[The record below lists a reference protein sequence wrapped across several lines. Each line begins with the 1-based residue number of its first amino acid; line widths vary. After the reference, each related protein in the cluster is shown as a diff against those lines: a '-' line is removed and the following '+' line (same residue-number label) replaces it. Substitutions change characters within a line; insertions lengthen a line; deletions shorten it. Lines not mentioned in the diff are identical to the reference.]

1 MKRNTIHSFT
11 ISWATADRVL
21 YRHYI
26 YWSERNHTY
35 FTKLPSVRKGIP
47 VGKRVRDLR
56 THFLLEQDKTN
67 GDRSIHKETSLKM
80 VLGEILVMWQLYNTK
95 T

>member
-1 MKRNTIHSFT
+1 MKRDTIHSFT

-47 VGKRVRDLR
+47 VGKSTGLTNSFSLR
-56 THFLLEQDKTN
+56 AGQNKWRQVHSQRNFIKN
-67 GDRSIHKETSLKM
+67 GFRGDFGDVAAI
-80 VLGEILVMWQLYNTK
+80 
-95 T
+95 